1 MALPLDRPPPYLVH
15 APPWGTFLP
24 PIPRQ
29 SSPAPAPDSGFDYNI
44 QSENNA
50 HFRPASSLAV
60 GHGFGSQVS
69 LSSSTADSG
78 VSPSVK
84 GASTTS
90 GDDVTTHETASRS
103 TTANSRRTNRRNNH
117 QNQFGNNTPVQ
128 YSTNGHSVASHD
140 HVRFGGGRPG
150 RGRPGSAHSTGSVG
164 SQAPLVS
171 GSKAHSWLRT
181 HMRLALLILV
191 AVIFLI
197 LVTTL
202 LIVVLRNK
210 DPPHHTHADD
220 GARNHIVSCSL
231 LEMPSAFP
239 PSCGTLDDRMLS

>member
-84 GASTTS
+84 GASPTN
-90 GDDVTTHETASRS
+90 GGDVTTHETASRS
-103 TTANSRRTNRRNNH
+103 RTANSRHNNRGNNH
-117 QNQFGNNTPVQ
+117 QNQFGNNTPVH
-128 YSTNGHSVASHD
+128 YSTNGHSVAPHD

-164 SQAPLVS
+164 SQAPLLSRV
-171 GSKAHSWLRT
+171 KAYSWLRRN
-181 HMRLALLILV
+181 MKQALLILV
-191 AVIFLI
+191 AALFLI
-197 LVTTL
+197 LVTAL
-202 LIVVLRNK
+202 LIVILQRRDTHRHIHIGHGEKIHASNSFLEVRNDIVLC
-210 DPPHHTHADD
+210 
-220 GARNHIVSCSL
+220 HI
-231 LEMPSAFP
+231 
-239 PSCGTLDDRMLS
+239 GRI